1 MPSERSGPTDDSG
14 RGASGRTRFVFAVR
28 LDDVELEESWIEGQ
42 DGARWRTAT
51 VHGPGTGADASG
63 SSLLEVP
70 PACVLARH
78 TDSAEELIVVLSGE
92 AEAAVGDESKL
103 VVAGGMALVPK
114 DVPHE
119 VRNVGEGDLRFLAL
133 YADTDVTTTYGAPVE
148 PGGERERTPV
158 A

>member
-1 MPSERSGPTDDSG
+1 M
-14 RGASGRTRFVFAVR
+14 
-28 LDDVELEESWIEGQ
+28 
-42 DGARWRTAT
+42 
-51 VHGPGTGADASG
+51 HGPGTGADASG

-70 PACVLARH
+70 AGCALARH

-92 AEAAVGDESKL
+92 AEATVGEEIGH
-103 VVAGGMALVPK
+103 VAAAGMTLVPK

-119 VRNVGEGDLRFLAL
+119 VRNAGDDPLRFLAL
-133 YADTDVTTTYGAPVE
+133 YADSEVTTTYERPVE